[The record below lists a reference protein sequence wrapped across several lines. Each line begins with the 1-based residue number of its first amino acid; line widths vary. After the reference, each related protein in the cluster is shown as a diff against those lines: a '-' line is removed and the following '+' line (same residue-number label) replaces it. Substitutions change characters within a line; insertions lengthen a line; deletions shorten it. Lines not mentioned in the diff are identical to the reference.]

1 MENKSEF
8 KIIHQQLDVKIDFQ
22 KKRLLGRTV
31 LQITE
36 VKSETLYLNSQQFH
50 VSKVLVNEKQV
61 SFEQNTRLEELIV
74 ANSDLRDL
82 QTFKKEYTS
91 LVDESKKG
99 ELKINLNSILNKKIV
114 LTTKNQEKD
123 PQTNES
129 KIYIVTIF
137 YELNNPKISLVFAK
151 HPTNNSDYA
160 YIDNRDYKPSSWF
173 PCLES
178 MNTHHPFTINIIVNQ
193 NYLALSNGKLEQEQL
208 SQETGEI
215 TFRYELKIPT
225 SPCFIGFLVGKFQ
238 SFNVIS
244 DIKQIPKGNNKI
256 AENTSSLDFEKSNSN
271 EMEIE
276 KEENNS
282 KNNNNKQKK
291 TYKFTIYTLNSF
303 ETIERVTK
311 DLSSTLYLLQESYG
325 INFPYEDYKVI
336 YLPNLQGNFRSFASF
351 TIFSTTSLLSS
362 QLESKIKKAQIS
374 LISGL
379 VTQIFGV
386 SIHFSNFQD
395 NWLLIGLS
403 GLLKNYCI
411 KKIFGFK
418 ELDYLLSSANE
429 YVCQE
434 DRSGGSIFSN
444 DTNNSR
450 PRRNK
455 LLQTKSELVIRML
468 ETTLTEK
475 IFNEIIQVILKKS
488 FLNHINIQNNET
500 ETDKEKEQ
508 EKGKGKEKENNKDEN
523 EKKKQMEIK
532 IEIEKEQNI
541 EKETETETE
550 KEKET
555 EKKDT
560 KTEKGKAE
568 LIKEYLTPFYLS
580 TENFFKICKLFS
592 ENSNLEQFFKQ
603 WVYGSGVPNFICE
616 FRTNEQ
622 NKKVFDLVIKQEILG
637 KSTSMFKGTIDI
649 LIKEPNKTVNETIQ
663 INGSIQKKQFE
674 LSTPYIRGSEE
685 NSILYFD
692 IDPHQKWIRK
702 VGGKSTFFISK
713 NKFQLSEQNIQLR
726 YSAIQS
732 LSNVY
737 SQKIEAIKLLESVLI
752 DSSIFPQ
759 IRLESA
765 YALADLA
772 HSNTDWN
779 SLEILL
785 NYYKNK
791 FCVYLNGR
799 FVLLQSKTKIDKFL
813 LRSLPKA
820 ISKVKDP
827 NSKTPLKVIKFLLEC
842 LKVCTFSDSLENDL
856 ILCDLIKSI
865 GNTNPQQVSQ
875 VELIFQEIYRIVE
888 LYRNKFPSGN
898 FILPRCFKTMS
909 KFKNTSSSLDL
920 KLFKD
925 FFDYKYVDRIRISAI
940 LSMIEASSDEKIS
953 LTFEDVLE
961 HLLVPKQL
969 TNSSMF
975 FFTKL
980 FSKIKR
986 IFNRNPIYQEYFNLP
1001 TTVNISI
1008 MNSLWE
1014 LLNTFSNYNSSFK
1027 FSLFK
1032 LYEAIWGTSVPAIFI
1047 EDETT
1052 NRSNLDFNKEK
1063 EKSLRKKRRT
1073 DRVRNI
1079 QLNNQIQ
1086 QDRKTKEGKIIP
1098 FHLLDP
1104 IEPMEFNLRELG
1116 LIRDKNEKL
1125 TVDFRLPKKIFLKV
1139 NPSLSVKN
1147 GKIKIQQ
1154 RNIILPSRKRKFC
1167 TDKTENNNKSLI
1179 YKFTRKIYSN
1189 DENDKKIQ
1197 NTNKDEKEKK

>member
-1 MENKSEF
+1 MENKPEF
-8 KIIHQQLDVKIDFQ
+8 KISKTKPNFFPIKAPSLSCLNSSNNLFNQQNKNNCYSTPTIRCKIDFQ
-22 KKRLLGRTV
+22 KKRLFGRTV

-99 ELKINLNSILNKKIV
+99 ELRINLNSNLNKKIV

-123 PQTNES
+123 PQTNKS

-193 NYLALSNGKLEQEQL
+193 NYFALSNGKLEQQQL
-208 SQETGEI
+208 SQENGEI

-225 SPCFIGFLVGKFQ
+225 SPCFIGFFVAKFQ

-244 DIKQIPKGNNKI
+244 DFKQIPTDNNKTG
-256 AENTSSLDFEKSNSN
+256 ENTSSLGFEKSNSN

-276 KEENNS
+276 KEENDS
-282 KNNNNKQKK
+282 KNNNNNKQQKK
-291 TYKFTIYTLNSF
+291 TFKFSIYTLNSF

-311 DLSSTLYLLQESYG
+311 DLSSTFELLQESYG
-325 INFPYEDYKVI
+325 INFPYEDFKVI

-374 LISGL
+374 LISGI

-386 SIHFSNFQD
+386 FIHFSNFQD

-434 DRSGGSIFSN
+434 DRYGGSIFSN
-444 DTNNSR
+444 DTNNVR

-475 IFNEIIQVILKKS
+475 IFNEIIQVILKKA
-488 FLNHINIQNNET
+488 FLNHINIKNNET
-500 ETDKEKEQ
+500 KTENGKRKEQEKEKEKEQ
-508 EKGKGKEKENNKDEN
+508 EQGKEKEQGN
-523 EKKKQMEIK
+523 EKKEHMEIK
-532 IEIEKEQNI
+532 IEIEKEKNK

-550 KEKET
+550 KGKG
-555 EKKDT
+555 KGT
-560 KTEKGKAE
+560 KREKGKAE
-568 LIKEYLTPFYLS
+568 LINEYLTPFCLS

-592 ENSNLEQFFKQ
+592 ENSNLEQFSKQ

-622 NKKVFDLVIKQEILG
+622 NKKMFDLVIKQEILG

-674 LSTPYIRGSEE
+674 LSTPYIRDSEE

-692 IDPHQKWIRK
+692 IDPHQKWIRR

-713 NKFQLSEQNIQLR
+713 NKFLLSEQNIQLR

-732 LSNVY
+732 LSNVF

-752 DSSIFPQ
+752 DPSIFPQ

-765 YALADLA
+765 YALAD
-772 HSNTDWN
+772 
-779 SLEILL
+779 
-785 NYYKNK
+785 
-791 FCVYLNGR
+791 
-799 FVLLQSKTKIDKFL
+799 
-813 LRSLPKA
+813 
-820 ISKVKDP
+820 
-827 NSKTPLKVIKFLLEC
+827 
-842 LKVCTFSDSLENDL
+842 
-856 ILCDLIKSI
+856 
-865 GNTNPQQVSQ
+865 QVSQ
-875 VELIFQEIYRIVE
+875 VELIFQEIYRIIE

-909 KFKNTSSSLDL
+909 KFKNSSSSLDL
-920 KLFKD
+920 KLYKD

-975 FFTKL
+975 F
-980 FSKIKR
+980 
-986 IFNRNPIYQEYFNLP
+986 Y
-1001 TTVNISI
+1001 
-1008 MNSLWE
+1008 
-1014 LLNTFSNYNSSFK
+1014 
-1027 FSLFK
+1027 
-1032 LYEAIWGTSVPAIFI
+1032 
-1047 EDETT
+1047 
-1052 NRSNLDFNKEK
+1052 
-1063 EKSLRKKRRT
+1063 
-1073 DRVRNI
+1073 
-1079 QLNNQIQ
+1079 
-1086 QDRKTKEGKIIP
+1086 KII
-1098 FHLLDP
+1098 FQ
-1104 IEPMEFNLRELG
+1104 NK
-1116 LIRDKNEKL
+1116 KN
-1125 TVDFRLPKKIFLKV
+1125 F
-1139 NPSLSVKN
+1139 
-1147 GKIKIQQ
+1147 
-1154 RNIILPSRKRKFC
+1154 
-1167 TDKTENNNKSLI
+1167 
-1179 YKFTRKIYSN
+1179 
-1189 DENDKKIQ
+1189 
-1197 NTNKDEKEKK
+1197 

>member
-1 MENKSEF
+1 MENKPEF

-99 ELKINLNSILNKKIV
+99 ELRINLNSNLNKKIV

-123 PQTNES
+123 PQTNKS

-137 YELNNPKISLVFAK
+137 YELTNPKISLVFAK

-193 NYLALSNGKLEQEQL
+193 NYFALSNGKLEQQQL
-208 SQETGEI
+208 SQENGEI

-225 SPCFIGFLVGKFQ
+225 SPCFIGFFVVKFQ

-244 DIKQIPKGNNKI
+244 DFKQIPNDNNKTG
-256 AENTSSLDFEKSNSN
+256 EKTSSLGFEESNSN

-276 KEENNS
+276 KEENDS
-282 KNNNNKQKK
+282 KNNNNNKQQKK
-291 TYKFTIYTLNSF
+291 TFKFSIYTLNSF

-311 DLSSTLYLLQESYG
+311 DLSSTFELLQESYG
-325 INFPYEDYKVI
+325 INFPYEDFKVI

-374 LISGL
+374 LISGI

-434 DRSGGSIFSN
+434 DRYGGSIFSN
-444 DTNNSR
+444 DTNNVR

-475 IFNEIIQVILKKS
+475 IFNEIIQVILKKA
-488 FLNHINIQNNET
+488 FLNYINIKNNET
-500 ETDKEKEQ
+500 KTENGKRKEQ
-508 EKGKGKEKENNKDEN
+508 EKEKEKEKEHL
-523 EKKKQMEIK
+523 EIK
-532 IEIEKEQNI
+532 IEIEKEKNK
-541 EKETETETE
+541 EKKTETETE
-550 KEKET
+550 NGKGKG
-555 EKKDT
+555 T
-560 KTEKGKAE
+560 KREKGKAE
-568 LIKEYLTPFYLS
+568 LINEYLTPFCLS

-592 ENSNLEQFFKQ
+592 ENSNLEQFSKQ

-622 NKKVFDLVIKQEILG
+622 NKKMFDLVIKQEILG

-692 IDPHQKWIRK
+692 IDPHQKWIRR

-713 NKFQLSEQNIQLR
+713 NKFLLSEQNIQLR

-732 LSNVY
+732 LSNVF

-752 DSSIFPQ
+752 DPSIFPQ

-820 ISKVKDP
+820 ISKVKDT

-875 VELIFQEIYRIVE
+875 VELIFQEIYRIIE

-909 KFKNTSSSLDL
+909 KFKNSSSSLDL

-1032 LYEAIWGTSVPAIFI
+1032 LYESIWGTSVPAIFI
-1047 EDETT
+1047 EDESA
-1052 NRSNLDFNKEK
+1052 NLSNLDFNKEK

-1079 QLNNQIQ
+1079 QLNNKIQ

-1147 GKIKIQQ
+1147 GKIKIQP
-1154 RNIILPSRKRKFC
+1154 RNIILPSRKRKFSK
-1167 TDKTENNNKSLI
+1167 DQTENNNKPLI

-1189 DENDKKIQ
+1189 EENDKKIQ
-1197 NTNKDEKEKK
+1197 NTNKDEKEK